1 VFFAFVALL
10 VIAILMFN
18 SSSGHIATRWG
29 AGLALSGAAGFFA
42 TVVEETLRP
51 WFAAHYPASPW
62 IDVVLLIIKN
72 TGSVTTQLVLPYAF
86 LMFALYSYDSIANG
100 MKKRIALL
108 ATLPVIVTILF
119 ALPLYPMVVF
129 NYTYVTLW
137 VGPYMLTAAGLL
149 FAAYYKEKHPSMR
162 LDKLFA
168 FCTASIPMLFDLY
181 TGFIARILGD
191 YDAFRMNVYMI
202 ILLFVSYI
210 FLTIKYGFL
219 GLKINL
225 VQRRMDKSLQVAHDM
240 SAMYNH
246 TIKNELAKLV
256 FYLSRMEVA
265 EKSEADL
272 GSIKQAVSQITHMSA
287 QIQKQSRRIQLQ
299 PGFFSVQH
307 VVEQALCSVIPTLQK
322 KQIEVVT
329 NLLAPDTLYCDMIHT
344 VEVLENLLNNACEAM
359 EPGGR
364 IVIRVVESKKYIV
377 MSVRDTGPG
386 IAEDV
391 QGEIFQPFYSTKA
404 NSQNYGLGLSYC
416 YQVMQ
421 QHKGKIEV
429 FSDGKSGT
437 TFFLQFPKRKQRK
450 NQTV

>member
-1 VFFAFVALL
+1 
-10 VIAILMFN
+10 MFR
-18 SSSGHIATRWG
+18 SSSGHIATRWA

-51 WFAAHYPASPW
+51 YFAAHHPHLHW

-86 LMFALYSYDSIANG
+86 LMFALYSYDSISNAV
-100 MKKRIALL
+100 KKPIALL
-108 ATLPVIVTILF
+108 ATIPVVLTILLS
-119 ALPLYPMVVF
+119 LPLYPMVVF

-149 FAAYYKEKHPSMR
+149 FAAYYKEKNPTMR

-191 YDAFRMNVYMI
+191 YDAFRMNLYMI
-202 ILLFVSYI
+202 ILLFISYI
-210 FLTIKYGFL
+210 YLTIKYGFL

-256 FYLSRMEVA
+256 FYLSKMEVA
-265 EKSEADL
+265 EKSEKDL
-272 GSIKQAVSQITHMSA
+272 HSIKQAVSQITHMSA

-299 PGFFSVQH
+299 PDFFSLQQ

-322 KQIEVVT
+322 KQIEVT
-329 NLLAPDTLYCDMIHT
+329 TSYLAPDTLYCDMIHT

-359 EPGGR
+359 EPGGK
-364 IVIRVVESKKYIV
+364 IAIRVVESKKDLVI
-377 MSVRDTGPG
+377 SVRDNGPG

-391 QGEIFQPFYSTKA
+391 QAEIFQPFYSTKA

-437 TFFLQFPKRKQRK
+437 TFFLQFPKRKPK
-450 NQTV
+450 VKKQTV